1 MALTYT
7 WKIEKLTKTTQ
18 DAVEDVIIHVRWVL
32 TGTDENGLQGSFSG
46 ATPLKFDSS
55 AEGFVPYTNLT
66 KEDVVSWLE
75 GIVVGSYWDH
85 VTEQIQKQINK
96 QTAVEEEV
104 DEANLPWAEVV
115 EVAEDPAAEPEVS
128 GSEE

>member
-18 DAVEDVIIHVRWVL
+18 DSVEDVIIHVRWVL
-32 TGTDENGLQGSFSG
+32 TGTDENGLQGTFSG
-46 ATPLKFDSS
+46 ATPLEFDSS
-55 AEGFVPYTNLT
+55 AEGFIPYASLT

-96 QTAVEEEV
+96 QTSVEEEV
-104 DEANLPWAEVV
+104 GEADLPWAEPVE
-115 EVAEDPAAEPEVS
+115 EVAEPAPS
-128 GSEE
+128 GSGE

>member
-18 DAVEDVIIHVRWVL
+18 DSVEDVIIHVRWVL
-32 TGTDENGLQGSFSG
+32 TGTNADGLEGSFHG
-46 ATPLKFDSS
+46 ATPLTFDSS
-55 AEGFVPYTNLT
+55 AEGFIPYANLT

-75 GIVVGSYWDH
+75 GIVVDSYWDH

-96 QTAVEEEV
+96 QTSVEEEV
-104 DEANLPWAEVV
+104 GEADLPWAEPVE
-115 EVAEDPAAEPEVS
+115 EVAEPAPS
-128 GSEE
+128 GSGE